1 MLFIIMVVISIGLIL
16 DNIIKQIHI
25 DVLKETND
33 NMIKELKQIKRENDN
48 LMAVIEN
55 DDKVIKE
62 MKEGKY

>member
-1 MLFIIMVVISIGLIL
+1 MIVGILIAINLIL
-16 DNIIKQIHI
+16 IFDCIRKT
-25 DVLKETND
+25 LLLND
-33 NMIKELKQIKRENDN
+33 IADLYGEVREELYKSKRENEN